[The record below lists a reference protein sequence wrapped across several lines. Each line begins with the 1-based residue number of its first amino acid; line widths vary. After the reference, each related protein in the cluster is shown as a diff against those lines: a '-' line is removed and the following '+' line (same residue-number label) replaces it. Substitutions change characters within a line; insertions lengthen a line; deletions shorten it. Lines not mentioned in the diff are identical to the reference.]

1 MWSPHVI
8 LTPLLPPFSPF
19 PLSSSLSPL
28 SGHDRESAVRGGQRE
43 RREWRAAAEA
53 RLQRLWAEEEGA
65 AGGGGRRLCP
75 EVLSRSRGHDMSE
88 IHASV
93 EERRGRGE
101 GVHAYVAV
109 EGYGGGG
116 PVPWSDGLMASSV
129 SRRSSA
135 GGEKSLNV
143 SAIFRR
149 YGRYGLSSV
158 MSGSFAFAQYY
169 SDGDPHS
176 LKIFCSCSICVDQQW
191 QIRCRSISSTHNDI
205 MIHRW
210 RVERL
215 YYLHILMY
223 GAIDFL
229 SYV

>member
-1 MWSPHVI
+1 
-8 LTPLLPPFSPF
+8 
-19 PLSSSLSPL
+19 
-28 SGHDRESAVRGGQRE
+28 
-43 RREWRAAAEA
+43 
-53 RLQRLWAEEEGA
+53 
-65 AGGGGRRLCP
+65 
-75 EVLSRSRGHDMSE
+75 MSE

-116 PVPWSDGLMASSV
+116 AVPWSDGLMASSV
-129 SRRSSA
+129 LRRSSA

-143 SAIFRR
+143 SAIFRW

-176 LKIFCSCSICVDQQW
+176 LKIFCNGLAGEKLGEDAGMQLVLQ
-191 QIRCRSISSTHNDI
+191 RSTTTPYSDASRRSSSGWYQSVTT
-205 MIHRW
+205 RL
-210 RVERL
+210 ERL
-215 YYLHILMY
+215 RPGGVKKVAMSKLAILSMPVAVDERV
-223 GAIDFL
+223 GVLDVPMQHALFMAVAEPDEDL
-229 SYV
+229 RPEALDLRLREVQPRRGGEVGEVVVHVLEDEVEG